1 VAECALFTVW
11 ICLYKRKEGYIG
23 LRDFS
28 GMLIDWFQNEGF
40 IYIQSDVMEKIN
52 KKYKELKH

>member
-1 VAECALFTVW
+1 VQNVRYS
-11 ICLYKRKEGYIG
+11 LYGFAYTKGKEVYIG

-40 IYIQSDVMEKIN
+40 IYHSK
-52 KKYKELKH
+52 